1 MSRIGVHDVKFS
13 HHESINCVKLKKKE
27 NGKKERKETKVN
39 FPDKYI
45 FVSFIIFSFI
55 SPCMQD
61 ARMISGKK
69 VKSQFI
75 HPDEHNISRYV
86 NKYKLNLFCNTTTKV
101 G

>member
-13 HHESINCVKLKKKE
+13 HHEPINCVKLKKTE
-27 NGKKERKETKVN
+27 NGKKKEN

-55 SPCMQD
+55 SLCMQE
-61 ARMISGKK
+61 ARMIPGKK
-69 VKSQFI
+69 VKSQLI
-75 HPDEHNISRYV
+75 HPDEHNNTRYF
-86 NKYKLNLFCNTTTKV
+86 NKYKLYVFCNSTTYV